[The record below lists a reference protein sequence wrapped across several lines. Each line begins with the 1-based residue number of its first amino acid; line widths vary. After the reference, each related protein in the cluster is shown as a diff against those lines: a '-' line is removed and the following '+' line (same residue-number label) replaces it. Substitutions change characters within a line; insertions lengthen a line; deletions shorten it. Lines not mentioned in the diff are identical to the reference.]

1 MDLRFIGVNR
11 KKSSYTSFMWT
22 EVVFRVWNWTMD
34 EYELPI
40 ATVDAALFT
49 LRERQ
54 LSVVLARREKEP
66 FAEQLA
72 LPGGFVHTDE
82 DEDTEATAR
91 RVLKEKA
98 GITVP
103 YLEQLFTFSG
113 KHRDPRRWSISV
125 AYFALVAET
134 ELRGGAFE
142 VVPVDR
148 LARMPQLA
156 FDHNRIIEAAVRRL
170 RDKATYSPLPAYM
183 LPPHFTLPEL
193 QKVYETV
200 MGLKLSKA
208 TFRRKVEAQGIVTA
222 VRGKLK
228 RGSPI
233 PAQLYQLSRH
243 LRDFVPGA
251 AQMR

>member
-1 MDLRFIGVNR
+1 MD
-11 KKSSYTSFMWT
+11 
-22 EVVFRVWNWTMD
+22 D
-34 EYELPI
+34 YELPI
-40 ATVDAALFT
+40 STVDVALFT
-49 LRERQ
+49 LRQ
-54 LSVVLARREKEP
+54 DHLSVILARRDKEP
-66 FAEQLA
+66 FAGQFA

-98 GITVP
+98 GIAVP
-103 YLEQLFTFSG
+103 YLEQLFSFSG

-125 AYFALVAET
+125 AYFALVAES
-134 ELRGGAFE
+134 ELRGGSFD
-142 VVPVDR
+142 VVAVDR
-148 LARMPQLA
+148 LTRMPQLA
-156 FDHNRIIEAAVRRL
+156 FDHNRIIEKAVRRL

-183 LPPHFTLPEL
+183 LSPQFTLPEL

-208 TFRRKVEAQGIVTA
+208 TFRRKVEAQGIVSV
-222 VRGKLK
+222 VRGKVR

-233 PAQLYQLSRH
+233 PAQLYRLSDH
-243 LRDFVPGA
+243 LRDFVPAA

>member
-1 MDLRFIGVNR
+1 
-11 KKSSYTSFMWT
+11 
-22 EVVFRVWNWTMD
+22 MD
-34 EYELPI
+34 EFETPI

-49 LRERQ
+49 LRQDQ
-54 LSVVLARREKEP
+54 LSVVLARRDKEP
-66 FAEQLA
+66 FAGQFA

-98 GITVP
+98 GIAAP

-125 AYFALVAET
+125 AYFALVAES
-134 ELRGGAFE
+134 ELSGGSFDL
-142 VVPVDR
+142 VPVDR
-148 LARMPQLA
+148 LTRMPHLA
-156 FDHNRIIEAAVRRL
+156 FDHNRIVEAAVRRL

-200 MGLKLSKA
+200 MGVKLSKA

-222 VRGKLK
+222 VRGKV
-228 RGSPI
+228 RHGSPI
-233 PAQLYQLSRH
+233 PAQLYRLADH